1 MDQSEG
7 LDHQTSIGD
16 LRKAIAEFVDE
27 RSWHHYH
34 TPKNLAMSIAIEA
47 AEIMERFQW
56 HSPEE
61 SAHLLQ
67 DAESRAEVA
76 DELADVLIYCLA
88 LANQADIDVSS
99 AVRAK
104 LDQNAGRFPIGY
116 MPT

>member
-1 MDQSEG
+1 MDQSEVS
-7 LDHQTSIGD
+7 DHKTSIGD
-16 LRKAIAEFVDE
+16 LRKAIAQFVDE
-27 RSWHHYH
+27 RSWHRYH

-61 SAHLLQ
+61 SVKMLQ
-67 DAESRAEVA
+67 DAESCSEVA
-76 DELADVLIYCLA
+76 DELADVLIYCIA

>member
-1 MDQSEG
+1 MDQSDAS
-7 LDHQTSIGD
+7 DHQTSVGE
-16 LRKAIAEFVDE
+16 LRKAVAEFVEE
-27 RSWHHYH
+27 RSWHRYH

-61 SAHLLQ
+61 SVKMLQ
-67 DAESRAEVA
+67 DAESCSEVA
-76 DELADVLIYCLA
+76 DELADVLIYCIA
-88 LANQADIDVSS
+88 LANQADIDVSR

-104 LDQNAGRFPIGY
+104 LANNASRFPIGY